1 MFDLCIGL
9 FLSCLVRKLF
19 LRPFRRRSY
28 RDSTVQQGLVFCSFF
43 YLVMVKL
50 RSGGM
55 ILVDKLFITELGT
68 HYNGYIQG
76 FIIGILKLFN
86 KDVTYVGT

>member
-1 MFDLCIGL
+1 
-9 FLSCLVRKLF
+9 
-19 LRPFRRRSY
+19 
-28 RDSTVQQGLVFCSFF
+28 
-43 YLVMVKL
+43 MVKL
-50 RSGGM
+50 RTGGM

-76 FIIGILKLFN
+76 FIIGMLKLFN

>member
-1 MFDLCIGL
+1 M
-9 FLSCLVRKLF
+9 
-19 LRPFRRRSY
+19 
-28 RDSTVQQGLVFCSFF
+28 QQGLVFCSFF
-43 YLVMVKL
+43 YLIMVKL